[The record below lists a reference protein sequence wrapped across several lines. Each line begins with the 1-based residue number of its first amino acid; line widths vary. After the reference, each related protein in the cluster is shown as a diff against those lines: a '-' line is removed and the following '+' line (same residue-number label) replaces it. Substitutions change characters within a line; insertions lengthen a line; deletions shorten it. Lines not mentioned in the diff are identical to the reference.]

1 MKKPGIRHI
10 LLILSVGFVGTDFMF
25 LGIPQIMR
33 LKRELKNIDTR
44 IETIE
49 KENTNL
55 QAAIEKLQSDPL
67 VIETIA
73 REELGM
79 ARPGEIVYQLP
90 IERIR
95 QK

>member
-1 MKKPGIRHI
+1 MKKLGIRHI
-10 LLILSVGFVGTDFMF
+10 LLILSVGFVVTDFMF
-25 LGIPQIMR
+25 TGIPKMMQ
-33 LKRELKNIDTR
+33 LKRELKNIDIR
-44 IETIE
+44 IEIIE
-49 KENTNL
+49 KENTHL
-55 QAAIEKLQSDPL
+55 QAVIGKLQSDPL